1 MRSKL
6 VRSAFL
12 VFGVLMFPAA
22 ARAQRLPQ
30 PCNDS
35 LSVLAWRGARVAMQ
49 LPESNGGIPTVGAN
63 NDTLSASTRLVQ
75 GGRGLPLY
83 GQILLVRPGTV
94 KLGANDDTLS
104 GPSALPAVVQPVP
117 CSPLT
122 ARRP

>member
-1 MRSKL
+1 MRSRL

-12 VFGVLMFPAA
+12 VLGVLVFPAA
-22 ARAQRLPQ
+22 AKAQRLPQ
-30 PCNDS
+30 PCSDS
-35 LSVLAWRGARVAMQ
+35 LSVLAWRGARIATQ

-94 KLGANDDTLS
+94 KLGANNDTLS
-104 GPSALPAVVQPVP
+104 GSPTPPAAVQPVP
-117 CSPLT
+117 CSPLS